1 MATTATAPRSRT
13 APPLPT
19 TPAPRRRSRLGR
31 VSRAAA
37 LTWLAAALAF
47 VLSASVLRERAEH
60 VEVLVAA
67 RDIPAGTELT
77 TSMLRSIE
85 LDADSPLAD
94 TLLLRGRLQPG
105 MVVGAVVT
113 EGSPIRTAD
122 LVEESSRH
130 RLRSMSIQVD
140 RAQAVGGDIAV
151 GDLVDV
157 IDVIDGAPTYV
168 VAGVQVID
176 VATDGGGRGLSG
188 GNGPS
193 GFFVVVQVDARQAL
207 ALAGAMEDGGLQV
220 VRSTGAQPVAD
231 GTTQADGAGADE

>member
-1 MATTATAPRSRT
+1 MATTATALKSR
-13 APPLPT
+13 APAPSPVS
-19 TPAPRRRSRLGR
+19 PPPRRRSRIGR

-37 LTWLAAALAF
+37 LTWLAATLAF
-47 VLSASVLRERAEH
+47 VLSASVLRDRADR

-77 TSMLRSIE
+77 ATMVRSVE
-85 LDADSPLAD
+85 LDADSPLTAS
-94 TLLLRGRLQPG
+94 LLLRGRLEPG
-105 MVVGAVVT
+105 MVIDGVVT

-122 LVEESSRH
+122 LVEASDGE

-140 RAQAVGGDIAV
+140 RAQAVGGDIAI

-157 IDVIDGAPTYV
+157 IDVVDGSPTYV

-176 VATDGGGRGLSG
+176 VATEGSSRGLSAG
-188 GNGPS
+188 GGPG
-193 GFFVVVQVDARQAL
+193 GFFVVVHVDARQAL

-220 VRSTGAQPVAD
+220 VRSTGAEPVAD
-231 GTTQADGAGADE
+231 GTSQTDETGADE